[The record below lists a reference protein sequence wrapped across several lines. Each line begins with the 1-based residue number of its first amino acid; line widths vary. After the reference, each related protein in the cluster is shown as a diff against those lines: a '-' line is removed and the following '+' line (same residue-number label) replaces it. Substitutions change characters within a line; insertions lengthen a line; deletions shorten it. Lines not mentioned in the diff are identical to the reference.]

1 MPRHPVNS
9 FFLFC
14 LDERPKVQQ
23 QMPHLSNSEVTSRLG
38 ESWRDLDKRQKAQY
52 KKKYEENK
60 KVCNI
65 LRFAWIYHLT
75 SWQRFYRENPGFR
88 RNRKQESQYTSSFR
102 LSKPASPKKVTSP
115 TASPEEINSY
125 DIYPTASFNELINGA
140 SSQSASPQ
148 PTFFRTNL
156 DLYINGPTCTTYNIN
171 SDFLQAGRQ
180 FHTSGA
186 SYTNVNCTIHNQQK
200 YPSHNHLHP
209 AVSAQMPRTEDN
221 PFARFFNDNQANEF
235 YEELSNYL
243 YFALD

>member
-60 KVCNI
+60 K
-65 LRFAWIYHLT
+65 
-75 SWQRFYRENPGFR
+75 RFYRENPGFR

-102 LSKPASPKKVTSP
+102 LSKPTSQKKVTSP
-115 TASPEEINSY
+115 TAEEINSY
-125 DIYPTASFNELINGA
+125 NISPNASCNEQINEA
-140 SSQSASPQ
+140 SSQSASPQSTPPQ